1 MGGILGRAEYKVEG
15 GKLIRI
21 NLTIENGKIEHIK
34 ITGDF
39 FLHPEDV
46 IEDIERAL
54 RGRPL
59 DEDELNRLIENLLEN
74 KQAIPIGVS
83 PRDFVRCI
91 MMASEKND

>member
-1 MGGILGRAEYKVEG
+1 LGRAEYKVEG